1 MMPTYGQEPP
11 PQQAGGSKA
20 VMKTVTKG
28 MHMIQTENPADI
40 QEFVDEGTLHPGTA
54 MFSRAG
60 MLIMSGDHEQL
71 RAALESGQ
79 IHPNESAN
87 SMGHLPLIGIAA
99 KYGQRECIELLLK
112 HGVDMEAR
120 MVKANGEP
128 EAVGTAMMVAVEN
141 GFEECAEMMIAAGA
155 DTDARDPALN
165 TAAHLAVGMCSV
177 RVLRALQAKNPRCL
191 AEPNMNGRT
200 PLHVA
205 VHYDW
210 TRHSQDSIGGRNP
223 ALEEAPRDPDDVV
236 RFLVE
241 DAKVPLSPENHAGET
256 PLHNAVMEG
265 NKTAAHILLE
275 HNAQCAER
283 CTKCKLQAKIVAR
296 ALAKSGA
303 KREEKARIA
312 AFQASITQE
321 DIDRADALLQQLLS
335 TEEKLLKQ
343 QREQEEQIEKTK
355 AQKKAARKTKL
366 ALEQIRSNHAAL
378 SQVTGTDA
386 YKEAAVKAA
395 KKKKKKKGINTA
407 KNIESLKARFDEE
420 AADSFV
426 ASLGGGGGGEGGG
439 DAGAG
444 GGHDDGEEEGGLSQ
458 AEIDEWLRSV
468 NRAFSVKQKAAE
480 EELASGGG
488 GGGAVKEQAPETPEE
503 QAEREARE
511 ARKRQKNREKKM
523 KQKARK
529 AVRDTLSPSCPPKRF
544 PLANVQTHAA
554 ACAGGAGGQGG

>member
-28 MHMIQTENPADI
+28 MHMIQTEDPGDI

-60 MLIMSGDHEQL
+60 MLIMCGNHEEL

-120 MVKANGEP
+120 MVKASGEP
-128 EAVGTAMMVAVEN
+128 EGVGTAMMVAVEN
-141 GFEECAEMMIAAGA
+141 GFEECAELMIAAGA
-155 DTDARDPALN
+155 DTEARDPALN

-275 HNAQCAER
+275 HNAQCVAR

-303 KREEKARIA
+303 KREELARIA
-312 AFQASITQE
+312 AFQASITQD
-321 DIDRADALLQQLLS
+321 DIDRADTLLQQLLS
-335 TEEKLLKQ
+335 SEEKLLKQ

-355 AQKKAARKTKL
+355 AEKKAARKTKL
-366 ALEQIRSNHAAL
+366 ALEQIRANHAAL

-386 YKEAAVKAA
+386 YKEAAINAA

-407 KNIESLKARFDEE
+407 KNMESLKAQFDEE

-426 ASLGGGGGGEGGG
+426 ASL
-439 DAGAG
+439 AGAG
-444 GGHDDGEEEGGLSQ
+444 GGHDDDEEEGGLSQ

-468 NRAFSVKQKAAE
+468 NRAFSVKQKAVEA
-480 EELASGGG
+480 ELASGGG
-488 GGGAVKEQAPETPEE
+488 CAVAQEAPETPEE

-511 ARKRQKNREKKM
+511 AQKRQKNREKKL

-529 AVRDTLSPSCPPKRF
+529 AVRDKTKQSPLETAQLTRLRV
-544 PLANVQTHAA
+544 LAVQAA
-554 ACAGGAGGQGG
+554 KEAEQALADPVAEVEQ